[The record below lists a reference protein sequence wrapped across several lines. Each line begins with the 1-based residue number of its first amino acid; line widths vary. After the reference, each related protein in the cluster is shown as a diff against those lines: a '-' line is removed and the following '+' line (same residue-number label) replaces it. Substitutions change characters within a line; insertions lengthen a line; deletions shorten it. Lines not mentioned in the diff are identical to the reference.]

1 MQRLIPFSA
10 TCKLAFVKN
19 KKQKKHDTIQRL
31 QNVLMTLENAKLY
44 KQDVYAL
51 IVDFTSAFNTIDHD
65 KLLIIMFD
73 LGFPIDTIDVV

>member
-1 MQRLIPFSA
+1 
-10 TCKLAFVKN
+10 
-19 KKQKKHDTIQRL
+19 
-31 QNVLMTLENAKLY
+31 MTLEDAKLY

-51 IVDFTSAFNTIDHD
+51 IVDFTSAFNTTDHD

>member
-1 MQRLIPFSA
+1 MQSEVNSLLSNMQAGF
-10 TCKLAFVKN
+10 C
-19 KKQKKHDTIQRL
+19 KKHDTIQQL
-31 QNVLMTLENAKLY
+31 QNVLMILEDAKLY

>member
-1 MQRLIPFSA
+1 
-10 TCKLAFVKN
+10 
-19 KKQKKHDTIQRL
+19 
-31 QNVLMTLENAKLY
+31 MTLENAKLY